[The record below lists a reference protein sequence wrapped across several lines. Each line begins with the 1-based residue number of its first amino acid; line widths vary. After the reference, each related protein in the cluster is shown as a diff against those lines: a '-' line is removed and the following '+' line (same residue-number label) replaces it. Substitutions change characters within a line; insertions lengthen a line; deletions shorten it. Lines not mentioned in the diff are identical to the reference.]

1 MTPPP
6 APPCLHHVLT
16 VSASLQL
23 WEMDE
28 NGLASALAVSQTA
41 RLVVP
46 VMQPPLVLLPASET
60 STGISMDP
68 RLKREATLS
77 RVGRYV
83 KRGTLRWRLRV

>member
-1 MTPPP
+1 MLTSCR
-6 APPCLHHVLT
+6 APPHQVLT

-28 NGLASALAVSQTA
+28 NGLASALAVSQTE

-60 STGISMDP
+60 ATGISMDP
-68 RLKREATLS
+68 RLKRGATLS
-77 RVGRYV
+77 HVGRYV
-83 KRGTLRWRLRV
+83 KRGTLKWKLRV